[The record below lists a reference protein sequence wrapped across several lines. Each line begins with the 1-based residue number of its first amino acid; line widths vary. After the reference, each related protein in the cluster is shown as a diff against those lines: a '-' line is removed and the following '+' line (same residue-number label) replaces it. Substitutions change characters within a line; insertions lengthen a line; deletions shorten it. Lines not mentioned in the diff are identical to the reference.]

1 MWVTAAG
8 SLKWPA
14 ATGAGSVTPAPPR
27 RQVQTGGEGGHL
39 CQVTGCTGG
48 QERGPSQPGL
58 LGACP
63 LRVAVG
69 ETCWVSSRVFVCF
82 PVRLGLTIQAGMWD
96 EGRGSLLPLT
106 FT

>member
-1 MWVTAAG
+1 MGNCRWEPEVARSYRG
-8 SLKWPA
+8 GI
-14 ATGAGSVTPAPPR
+14 GAPAPPR

-39 CQVTGCTGG
+39 CQVTGGTGG

-69 ETCWVSSRVFVCF
+69 GTCWVSSRVC
-82 PVRLGLTIQAGMWD
+82 PRKAG
-96 EGRGSLLPLT
+96 S
-106 FT
+106 

>member
-1 MWVTAAG
+1 MGNCCWEPEVARSYRGGIGDTSPTQAAG
-8 SLKWPA
+8 SDRRR
-14 ATGAGSVTPAPPR
+14 GRPPLPGHR
-27 RQVQTGGEGGHL
+27 VHWRPGEGAL
-39 CQVTGCTGG
+39 PARAP
-48 QERGPSQPGL
+48 RGL
-58 LGACP
+58 
-63 LRVAVG
+63 VAVG